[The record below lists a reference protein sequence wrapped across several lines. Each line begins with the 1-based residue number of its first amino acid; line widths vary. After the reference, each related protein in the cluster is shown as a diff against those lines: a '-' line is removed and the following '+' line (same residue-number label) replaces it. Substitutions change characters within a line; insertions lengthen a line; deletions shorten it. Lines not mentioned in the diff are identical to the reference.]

1 MQQAKGEKRGYPRWP
16 IGGRLAG
23 RIDAAH
29 NVSFIDI
36 SLGGILI
43 EHADIIRPGGTSLLT
58 LLVLGREITLN
69 CRVMRS
75 LVHRPDVEGGGE
87 RRLIY
92 RTGLQFLG
100 PSEESLRLI
109 DEYIEFLK
117 GQQPDTRPEARS

>member
-1 MQQAKGEKRGYPRWP
+1 MQQAQGEKRGYPRWP

-117 GQQPDTRPEARS
+117 GQQPDTKPEARS

>member
-1 MQQAKGEKRGYPRWP
+1 MQQIKGEKRGYPRWP
-16 IGGRLAG
+16 VGGRLAG

-58 LLVLGREITLN
+58 LLILGREITLN

-75 LVHRPDVEGGGE
+75 LVHRPEVEGGGE
-87 RRLIY
+87 RRLIF

-117 GQQPDTRPEARS
+117 GQQPDTRDEARS